1 MQGREA
7 KANNMSAII
16 IYTHP
21 DKQTEL
27 PWVGFKPARLQ
38 YNVASYNYNFSFPPF
53 PLFPPDTPT
62 LNPSDSPVILSND
75 TSMNTTTTPVIT
87 PDITPCESPFIYK
100 IYTHVNYDTLALH
113 NLETSTVEIYNW
125 TTMVGSEGPVV
136 ERDFFTLQVTEFV
149 QLSNGEFIF
158 QGWTI
163 DSELNNN
170 YNKTSKIIRKT
181 LGHQEVF
188 FIPDEYGAE
197 PNAKF
202 PSIQVS

>member
-1 MQGREA
+1 
-7 KANNMSAII
+7 
-16 IYTHP
+16 
-21 DKQTEL
+21 
-27 PWVGFKPARLQ
+27 
-38 YNVASYNYNFSFPPF
+38 
-53 PLFPPDTPT
+53 
-62 LNPSDSPVILSND
+62 
-75 TSMNTTTTPVIT
+75 
-87 PDITPCESPFIYK
+87 
-100 IYTHVNYDTLALH
+100 
-113 NLETSTVEIYNW
+113 
-125 TTMVGSEGPVV
+125 MVGSEGPVV

-197 PNAKF
+197 PNVKF